1 MIGTSNLSLTKSKE
15 SVKLVQ
21 KILDRMVNLLE
32 PKQNEI
38 YKHFKGN
45 LYRVLTIAIHSETEE
60 KMVVYQGLYGD
71 MPVYVRPLSMF
82 MEPVDREKYP
92 DSTQT
97 MRFELVPGMDTSGLG
112 EASVEKKKASKAS
125 ETQKLATEEATD
137 TKATTDNTTTEEGM
151 GLDPGVE
158 AFLDATTYEER
169 LNILVSMQSR
179 ITNDMITTMA
189 LVMDIE
195 IPEGEVQDRFQS
207 LKNCLL
213 TKEKYEVN
221 RL

>member
-1 MIGTSNLSLTKSKE
+1 MTKPKE
-15 SVKLVQ
+15 SVKLIQ

-71 MPVYVRPLSMF
+71 MPVYVRPLNMF
-82 MEPVDREKYP
+82 MEPVDKDKYP
-92 DSTQT
+92 NCAQI
-97 MRFELVPGMDTSGLG
+97 MRFELVPGMDINKTPDTS
-112 EASVEKKKASKAS
+112 SVSNIEVMES
-125 ETQKLATEEATD
+125 EPT
-137 TKATTDNTTTEEGM
+137 
-151 GLDPGVE
+151 LDPGVE

-213 TKEKYEVN
+213 TKGKYEVN

>member
-1 MIGTSNLSLTKSKE
+1 MTKSKE

-45 LYRVLTIAIHSETEE
+45 LYRVLTIATHSETEE

-71 MPVYVRPLSMF
+71 MPVYVRPLNMF
-82 MEPVDREKYP
+82 MEPVDKDKYP
-92 DSTQT
+92 NCAQK
-97 MRFELVPGMDTSGLG
+97 MRFELVPGMDINKTPDTS
-112 EASVEKKKASKAS
+112 SVSNIEVMES
-125 ETQKLATEEATD
+125 ESI
-137 TKATTDNTTTEEGM
+137 
-151 GLDPGVE
+151 LDPGVE
-158 AFLDATTYEER
+158 AFLDATSYEER

>member
-1 MIGTSNLSLTKSKE
+1 MTKPKE
-15 SVKLVQ
+15 SVKLIQ

-71 MPVYVRPLSMF
+71 MPVYVRHLNMF
-82 MEPVDREKYP
+82 MEPVNKDKYP
-92 DSTQT
+92 NCAQI
-97 MRFELVPGMDTSGLG
+97 MRFELVPGMDMGSIP
-112 EASVEKKKASKAS
+112 EVSVVQQEKKASFDNSNDTELPVNKTPDTSSVSNIEEMES
-125 ETQKLATEEATD
+125 EPI
-137 TKATTDNTTTEEGM
+137 
-151 GLDPGVE
+151 LDPGVE